1 MEQITWCRTS
11 KYFESLNN
19 LGRVQKSLG
28 NLEAAEKHLMEALAG
43 RTKVFGKRH
52 ADTLRSMNDMGELFV
67 VQEKLDEALKM
78 FQETLKLEEEV
89 LGENHPYTFET
100 LNNLA
105 DLLKI
110 MGKTEEAYKLFMT
123 GFERRNEFLDRVL
136 WVAGDNTRQ
145 SYISLHRPEQNAL
158 IRMLLSLDDERT
170 ARDLFEV
177 SLRVKVF
184 YLKLPVKLNK
194 S

>member
-1 MEQITWCRTS
+1 
-11 KYFESLNN
+11 
-19 LGRVQKSLG
+19 
-28 NLEAAEKHLMEALAG
+28 MEALAG
-43 RTKVFGKRH
+43 RTMVFGKRH

-110 MGKTEEAYKLFMT
+110 MGKTEEAYKLFIT
-123 GFERRNEFLDRVL
+123 GFERRNDFWKL
-136 WVAGDNTRQ
+136 
-145 SYISLHRPEQNAL
+145 
-158 IRMLLSLDDERT
+158 
-170 ARDLFEV
+170 
-177 SLRVKVF
+177 
-184 YLKLPVKLNK
+184 LPVFI
-194 S
+194 